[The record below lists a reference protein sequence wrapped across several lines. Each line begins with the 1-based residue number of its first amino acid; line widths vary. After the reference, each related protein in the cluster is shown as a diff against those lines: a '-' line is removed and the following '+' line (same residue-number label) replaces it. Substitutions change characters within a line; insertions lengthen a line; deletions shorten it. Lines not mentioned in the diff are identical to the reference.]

1 MSARPLAISDDELS
15 TCVGCGLCLPHCPTF
30 RVSNEEA
37 LSPRGRIATIRS
49 IQWEELEFDDQVSEI
64 LNTCV
69 QCRGCEPACPS
80 GVPYGRLIE
89 SAKSS
94 MATQHRTT
102 PWWQR
107 FGLRLLRHHRL
118 LVIGTPI
125 LAVAQRLHLIPQRAG
140 LSRLP
145 LRLGAPIVATS
156 DQPDV
161 WLFTGCVMDAWQRST
176 HRSAAAL
183 ITAAGLSYG
192 VPNKGGACCGALHSH
207 AGLTAEARSLAIAVM
222 NSMPGNSP
230 IVVDSAGC
238 GAALKDYGH
247 LLGTTE
253 AQEFSQ
259 RVFDIH
265 EWLEPHLNIIVKK
278 HKPVF
283 DKQSIIVQDPCH
295 LRHVQKSHLAV
306 RSILSPVANVIE
318 LDDDGMC
325 CGAGGAYSIVE
336 PGLAQQIRDRKV
348 QHILTKSGNYST
360 IVASANPG
368 CLMHLQGAGLIV
380 KHPVDILAEALALVP
395 TTFPTQI
402 SRSPKKPTMTKGAA
416 RS

>member
-1 MSARPLAISDDELS
+1 MSARPLAITDDELS

-30 RVSNEEA
+30 RVSQEEA

-49 IQWEELEFDDQVSEI
+49 IQWSGIAIDEQVSEI

-89 SAKSS
+89 SAKSAL
-94 MATQHRTT
+94 ATQHRTT

-118 LVIGTPI
+118 LLIGTPV
-125 LAVAQRLHLIPQRAG
+125 LALAQRLHLVPKRAG
-140 LSRLP
+140 LSKLP
-145 LRLGAPIVATS
+145 IRLGSPITATS
-156 DQPDV
+156 DHPVV

-176 HRSAAAL
+176 HRSATAL
-183 ITAAGLSYG
+183 MTAAGFSYG
-192 VPNKGGACCGALHSH
+192 VPSKGGSCCGALHSH
-207 AGLTAEARSLAIAVM
+207 AGLTAEARSLATAVM
-222 NSMPGNSP
+222 NSMPGSSP

-247 LLGTTE
+247 LLGTAE
-253 AQEFSQ
+253 AQVFSQ

-265 EWLEPHLNIIVKK
+265 EWLEPHINVIIQK
-278 HKPVF
+278 HQPVS
-283 DKQSIIVQDPCH
+283 DKQTVIVQDPCH

-306 RSILSPVANVIE
+306 RSILSPVAHVIE

-325 CGAGGAYSIVE
+325 CGAGGAYSVVE
-336 PGLAQQIRDRKV
+336 PDLAQQIRERKV
-348 QHILTKSGNYST
+348 QHILAKSGNQPT
-360 IVASANPG
+360 LIASANPG
-368 CLMHLQGAGLIV
+368 CLMHLQGAGLLV

-395 TTFPTQI
+395 TSFPTQN
-402 SRSPKKPTMTKGAA
+402 SPTPRQPTLTKGAA